1 MARGGKNY
9 PKKPAAVS
17 GPGATS
23 SRTDGGAGSSSQPLR
38 TPTGGDYGEAKG
50 LEDQQRGAPLAAVT
64 GGVPATSG
72 PTGGPPALG
81 PPTGD
86 VFGPTTRPGESG
98 VSGAG
103 QPGQIIAQDVDAFL
117 RVLYAKFPHP
127 GIAMLMRKDI

>member
-17 GPGATS
+17 PPGAGS
-23 SRTDGGAGSSSQPLR
+23 QRTDGGAGSSSQPLR
-38 TPTGGDYGEAKG
+38 TPTGGGYGEAKA
-50 LEDQQRGAPLAAVT
+50 LEDQQRGAPLAT
-64 GGVPATSG
+64 TSPGGAPGAL
-72 PTGGPPALG
+72 PPELG

-103 QPGQIIAQDVDAFL
+103 LPGQIIAQDVDAYL
-117 RVLYAKFPHP
+117 RVLYAQFPHP